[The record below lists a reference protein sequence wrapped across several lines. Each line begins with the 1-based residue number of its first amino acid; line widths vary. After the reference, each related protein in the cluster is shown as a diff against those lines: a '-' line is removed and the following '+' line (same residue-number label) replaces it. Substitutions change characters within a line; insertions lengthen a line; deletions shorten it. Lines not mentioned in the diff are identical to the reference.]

1 MLLSIGMERTYF
13 AAFNN
18 AWIMAIAGIGL
29 MSVGTNEASTGCG
42 AIIISASIVFCIAA
56 FFMHRKRAHVFL
68 KKDSG
73 RTETILWMGMITF
86 VSLVAL
92 ILELVFG
99 IMYPYLDRSKA
110 VSIEGQQAQV

>member
-1 MLLSIGMERTYF
+1 MERTYF

-29 MSVGTNEASTGCG
+29 MSVGSTNEASTGCG
-42 AIIISASIVFCIAA
+42 AIILTASIAFCLAA
-56 FFMHRKRAHVFL
+56 FVMHRRRAYIFL
-68 KKDSG
+68 KKETG

-86 VSLVAL
+86 VSLAAL
-92 ILELVFG
+92 ILELTFG

-110 VSIEGQQAQV
+110 VSVEGMQV